1 MVIVDGFHAVLVEHY
16 EDFAIAVGGDHTIR
30 ILIGV
35 LLLLLH
41 T

>member
-16 EDFAIAVGGDHTIR
+16 KDFAIAVSGDHTIR

-35 LLLLLH
+35 LLLLH